1 MCRAA
6 DQQRGRHA
14 DSEPTPA
21 GCRAIWGARHRK
33 CRNRC
38 HLTHLLQL
46 FHEKGLMDHLSFKGG
61 TILRKMVF
69 GPRGQ
74 LASAAP
80 GALLLRDYHW

>member
-1 MCRAA
+1 
-6 DQQRGRHA
+6 
-14 DSEPTPA
+14 
-21 GCRAIWGARHRK
+21 
-33 CRNRC
+33 
-38 HLTHLLQL
+38 
-46 FHEKGLMDHLSFKGG
+46 MDHLSFKGG